1 MQRLVYSFERVH
13 PSAGSPGSDPIVGD
27 PIVGDV
33 IVAIAMAAV
42 GIVGVQRRVDGPPEA
57 PQALLTFPND
67 KTLLRFNL
75 RIERALALRN
85 VRIAKIRIV
94 DDSERRIEQRAVA

>member
-1 MQRLVYSFERVH
+1 MQRLVYSFGRVR
-13 PSAGSPGSDPIVGD
+13 PSADSQTPD

-33 IVAIAMAAV
+33 IVGIAMAAV
-42 GIVGVQRRVDGPPEA
+42 GIVGLQRRVDGPPEA
-57 PQALLTFPND
+57 PQALLAFPND
-67 KTLLRFNL
+67 RTLLLFNL

-94 DDSERRIEQRAVA
+94 DEPERRIEQRAVA

>member
-1 MQRLVYSFERVH
+1 MQRLVYSFERMQ
-13 PSAGSPGSDPIVGD
+13 PSAGSQAPD

-33 IVAIAMAAV
+33 IVGIAMAAV
-42 GIVGVQRRVDGPPEA
+42 GIVGLQRRVDGPPEA

-75 RIERALALRN
+75 RIERALAMRN

-94 DDSERRIEQRAVA
+94 DEIEHRAAQRAVA